1 MVNGEW
7 FGGVRFILMSQSPR
21 RKELLQKLGLPF
33 QAMASDAEESYAQ
46 ELKGNEIP
54 VYLSRVKANSYSNK
68 TSSRQSKGNNGD
80 APANKSD
87 AAADKDDTPC
97 IIAAD
102 TIVWADNKALGKP
115 HDADEARKMLHILS
129 GNTHHVITGVTLKHG
144 DRTRSFYEETEVE
157 FYTLTDS
164 EINYYIEA
172 FHPLDKAG
180 AYGIQ
185 EWIGMVGV
193 RRISG
198 SFYNVMGL
206 PVARLYHELR
216 EFLSLKY

>member
-1 MVNGEW
+1 MVSEDL
-7 FGGVRFILMSQSPR
+7 FGGVEFILMSQSPR

-33 QAMASDAEESYAQ
+33 IAMASDADESYPDS
-46 ELKGNEIP
+46 LHGNEIP
-54 VYLSRVKANSYSNK
+54 VYLSRLKANSYI
-68 TSSRQSKGNNGD
+68 R
-80 APANKSD
+80 ANTATCAS
-87 AAADKDDTPC
+87 APC

-102 TIVWADNKALGKP
+102 TIVWADGKALGKP
-115 HDADEARKMLHILS
+115 HDEEDARRMLHILS
-129 GNTHHVITGVTLKHG
+129 GNTHKVITGVTLKRG
-144 DRTRSFYEETEVE
+144 ESTRSFFEETEVE
-157 FYTLTDS
+157 FYPLSDE
-164 EINYYIEA
+164 EISYYIRT
-172 FHPLDKAG
+172 FRPFDKAG

-216 EFLSLKY
+216 DFLSLA